1 MKVSIKRILEEMPEN
16 LEDIEKVRYLYL
28 KLGEILSYNRD
39 YLYVPDFTVEQN
51 MYEDYVTIGTI
62 ENKDYEN
69 KVKVVCKQMADL
81 LKESVNTLSQKNIR
95 IKAKTIG
102 YVLGEA
108 NHVATLTT
116 IGEKNYL
123 MDLSRDIYR
132 IQKGLKTKYFG
143 RDKRFWEKLFE
154 RKYDNI
160 EKDLFDIELD
170 EIPQEEI
177 EKMDD
182 KLGYSING
190 IYMDD
195 VFIKLKEEM
204 DNSENWRQLGKNYD
218 EVNSSKD
225 KTKIIAKWKLEFIL
239 KYMKNSIQ
247 EENKMGIIE
256 LDKFYNQA
264 VKKIL
269 TDEERKTIKSQKY
282 DINLKEDNE
291 NKKSIIYELDDGNKK
306 DYYVYSDNQRGFIPT
321 TEEEIKVKSKKGDIN
336 YESEYLIPDFE
347 KEEER
352 G

>member
-204 DNSENWRQLGKNYD
+204 DNSENWRQLGK
-218 EVNSSKD
+218 
-225 KTKIIAKWKLEFIL
+225 TM
-239 KYMKNSIQ
+239 MK
-247 EENKMGIIE
+247 
-256 LDKFYNQA
+256 
-264 VKKIL
+264 
-269 TDEERKTIKSQKY
+269 
-282 DINLKEDNE
+282 
-291 NKKSIIYELDDGNKK
+291 
-306 DYYVYSDNQRGFIPT
+306 
-321 TEEEIKVKSKKGDIN
+321 
-336 YESEYLIPDFE
+336 
-347 KEEER
+347 
-352 G
+352 